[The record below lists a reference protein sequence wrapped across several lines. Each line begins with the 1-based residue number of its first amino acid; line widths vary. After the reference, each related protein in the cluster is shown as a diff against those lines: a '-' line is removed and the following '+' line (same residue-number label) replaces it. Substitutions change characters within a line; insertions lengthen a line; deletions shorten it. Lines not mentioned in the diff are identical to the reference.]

1 MRRIKETSRL
11 LRGFL
16 VRAVDTG
23 YGGMKMHRMTVQAER
38 RFSLG
43 QKTVGDRSMRLV
55 TDTAVLVDRVMLKQE
70 RTFLV
75 DMTGKTLLTAVI
87 IDHGK

>member
-1 MRRIKETSRL
+1 
-11 LRGFL
+11 
-16 VRAVDTG
+16 
-23 YGGMKMHRMTVQAER
+23 
-38 RFSLG
+38 
-43 QKTVGDRSMRLV
+43 MRLV